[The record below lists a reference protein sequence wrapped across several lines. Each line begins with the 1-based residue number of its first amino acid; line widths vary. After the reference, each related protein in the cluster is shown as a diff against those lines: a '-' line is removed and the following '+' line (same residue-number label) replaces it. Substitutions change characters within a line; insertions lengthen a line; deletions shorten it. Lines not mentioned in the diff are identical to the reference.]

1 METTFFVIATLA
13 ILVFVLS
20 QSAIIFLL
28 KKENKELILELEKA
42 KPPF

>member
-1 METTFFVIATLA
+1 MEMLFGIATA
-13 ILVFVLS
+13 SVLVFVLS

-28 KKENKELILELEKA
+28 RKENKELVLELEKA

>member
-1 METTFFVIATLA
+1 MEILFGIATA
-13 ILVFVLS
+13 SVLVFTFS

-28 KKENKELILELEKA
+28 RKENKELVLELEKA

>member
-1 METTFFVIATLA
+1 MEILFGIATA
-13 ILVFVLS
+13 SVLVFVLS

-28 KKENKELILELEKA
+28 KKENKELVLELEKA